1 MRASPIPCRLRFAA
15 GLVPLLVVAML
26 AQPIPVRA
34 ADCETSPWPAAA
46 PGAPLPVRVQDGA
59 FELLMPAAGGAA
71 GASASAT
78 EGTEACLWL
87 EPAAGQTAESGL
99 TPTAGGAALVPP
111 VRPPQPGRFH
121 RVTVAACVRATAPG
135 ACLRFVGVPTPE
147 DTPGRVPALL
157 RLPGRAEPLTLVLH
171 RPPEWWYLLLSLAA
185 GLAGSF
191 LVTLWGPKLAGLRER
206 RRRLRQLSV
215 RRAHSGEDFMPL
227 LNRVDALLAMC
238 RDRLESW
245 WAPAG
250 VLVFDEGLLDDRL
263 LEAAQL
269 LTLSEEKTRCWQASQ
284 QSDLPPT
291 VEDEIADLLRQ
302 FDAEVF
308 LLDLPVRGAATQGTP
323 VSGPQPWFP
332 QPLRDAFARLQAPLK
347 GYHDNLAAAVAHAVR
362 SAEAEVTQGP
372 VAAAPAGAS
381 GAVAPAARARFL
393 VRALRDEQIAALAP
407 YGTATGAALQA
418 LAPRTVRALDTRLN
432 VWRAAVSWLVRLDTG
447 ETSVES
453 ADALGVLERGLEE
466 WRRQDLTTAIRG
478 RPDLPAL
485 RVLAWNPENRHSL
498 DKLASVLG
506 GHLSGEVTPPAVPA
520 VPAVPASP
528 PVTRSLLSVE
538 APAEWRVY
546 EPVSLELRLNHKLR
560 HSYVWRQNIKVTWR
574 VRHLSGHL
582 DEDILRFAGAQPVA
596 ETKDKDGR
604 RAWSFEC
611 ASARATA
618 FVGKEHPHTC
628 KATFMVAPVAVSF
641 RDPLTGR
648 FDAPQPLAPAVRD
661 AIAVTVRVRGNPD
674 AGLFAGIGTAQGMRL
689 FFSAALTVTLGVVFL
704 DTLYAQAQ
712 GWAVYAQAF
721 AWAFGIDIGT
731 VALRSGFKTL
741 QDRLAALKPVL
752 PT

>member
-46 PGAPLPVRVQDGA
+46 PGAPLPVRVHDGA
-59 FELLMPAAGGAA
+59 VEFLRPVTGDPAKGMPEIAVGA
-71 GASASAT
+71 
-78 EGTEACLWL
+78 EACLWL

-99 TPTAGGAALVPP
+99 TPTTGGAAQVPP
-111 VRPPQPGRFH
+111 VRPPQSGRFH
-121 RVTVAACVRATAPG
+121 RVTVAACAGASVPG
-135 ACLRFVGVPTPE
+135 ACLRLEGVPSPE

-157 RLPGRAEPLTLVLH
+157 RLPGLDGPISLVLH
-171 RPPEWWYLLLSLAA
+171 RPPQWWYLLLSLAA

-206 RRRLRQLSV
+206 RRRLRQLTV

-238 RDRLESW
+238 RDRLESR
-245 WAPAG
+245 WAAAG

-308 LLDLPVRGAATQGTP
+308 LLDLPVRGAAGLGAP
-323 VSGPQPWFP
+323 GAGPQPWFP
-332 QPLRDAFARLQAPLK
+332 QPLRDAFARLHAPLK

-362 SAEAEVTQGP
+362 TAEAEVTQGP

-407 YGTATGAALQA
+407 YATATGATLQA

-432 VWRAAVSWLVRLDTG
+432 VWRAAVSWLARLDAG
-447 ETSVES
+447 E
-453 ADALGVLERGLEE
+453 ALVGTPEALAALERGLAE
-466 WRRQDLTTAIRG
+466 WRRRDLTTAIHG

-485 RVLAWNPENRHSL
+485 RVLAWNPENRMSL
-498 DKLASVLG
+498 DRLGEVLSGHLG
-506 GHLSGEVTPPAVPA
+506 GEATPAPVQDRGSPGPLPAE
-520 VPAVPASP
+520 SP
-528 PVTRSLLSVE
+528 ILSVD
-538 APAEWRVY
+538 APTEWRVY
-546 EPVSLELRLNHKLR
+546 EPVSLELRLHHKLR
-560 HSYVWRQNIKVTWR
+560 HSYVWRQNIRVVWR
-574 VRHLSGHL
+574 VVHPKGRL
-582 DEDILRFAGAQPVA
+582 DKRIFRFAGARPAGEGVA
-596 ETKDKDGR
+596 ADGY
-604 RAWSFEC
+604 AFEC

-618 FVGKEHPHTC
+618 FVTGKAE
-628 KATFMVAPVAVSF
+628 FRVAPVAVSF

-648 FDAPQPLAPAVRD
+648 FGSAQPLAPAVSD
-661 AIAVTVRVRGNPD
+661 AIAVAVTVRGNPD

-741 QDRLAALKPVL
+741 QDRLSALKPVL